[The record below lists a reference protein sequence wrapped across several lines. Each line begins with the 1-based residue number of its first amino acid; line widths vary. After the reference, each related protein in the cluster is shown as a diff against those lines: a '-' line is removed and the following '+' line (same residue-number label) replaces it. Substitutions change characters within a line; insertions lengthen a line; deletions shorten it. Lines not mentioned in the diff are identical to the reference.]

1 MTPSRRELILWK
13 QFANPDGHQLSVLP
27 PDELHP
33 TEFDAGMTAGVVG
46 EDDLIG
52 RQRHSEAVRE
62 ENEGAWRPVSDNW
75 KRRNS
80 VSFPQEGRRCR
91 EVDEQRNVF
100 HLPPCLQTLI
110 PRHSGIDEQRPSVD
124 AALQIGE
131 IAESFPP
138 EVLRRL
144 LTAYPVVTLEHEGR
158 ITMPVKQRVVIR
170 LVKQAR
176 SVNPRERALPV
187 RADINKL
194 ERRAALDQR
203 FQLRR

>member
-1 MTPSRRELILWK
+1 VTTSRRELILRE
-13 QFANPDGHQLSVLP
+13 QFANPYEHQASLFQS
-27 PDELHP
+27 DEPHP
-33 TEFDAGMTAGVVG
+33 AKLNSGVTAGIVG

-62 ENEGAWRPVSDNW
+62 ENEGAWRPVSDNR

-80 VSFPQEGRRCR
+80 VSFSQEGRRCR

-100 HLPPCLQTLI
+100 HLRLCLQTLI

-124 AALQIGE
+124 ADLQIGE

-138 EVLRRL
+138 EVLL

-158 ITMPVKQRVVIR
+158 ITIPVKQRVVIR